1 MVETHL
7 KILIADDEAIPRQLL
22 KETLER
28 AGYEVIAVENG
39 RQAAEQLCRPDC
51 PQIALLDWAMP
62 ELDGPGVCREV
73 RKYRGQPYVHIVL
86 LTAKGSKQDI
96 VAGLEA
102 GADDYLVKPWD
113 PEELEARL
121 LVGQRVLEL
130 EERLVEA
137 RETMRYKATRDS
149 LTSLFN
155 RGIIVD
161 LLSREL
167 TRMHREKGCTTVL
180 LCDVDHFKSVN
191 DTYGHGV
198 GDEVLREVARRLSG
212 AVRSY
217 DFVGRFGGEEFLV
230 VLNNCDCDYS
240 FARAEDIRHA
250 IANVPVPTASGPL
263 KVTMSFGVL
272 SSTDWDNNSVEEIL
286 HEVDMA
292 LYMAK
297 SAGRNCS
304 KAAKPRTV
312 SAELLCGP
320 ERSAR

>member
-1 MVETHL
+1 V
-7 KILIADDEAIPRQLL
+7 KILIADDEAVPRQLL

-28 AGYEVIAVENG
+28 AGYEVIAAENG
-39 RQAAEQLCRPDC
+39 HQAAELLCRADR
-51 PQIALLDWAMP
+51 PQLALLDWVMP

-73 RKYRGQPYVHIVL
+73 RQHRGLPYVHIVL

-96 VAGLEA
+96 VAGLES

-113 PEELEARL
+113 REELEARL
-121 LVGQRVLEL
+121 VVGQRVLEL

-149 LTSLFN
+149 LTALFN

-161 LLSREL
+161 LLAREL

-180 LCDVDHFKSVN
+180 LCDVDYFKNVN
-191 DTYGHGV
+191 DGHGHAV
-198 GDEVLREVARRLSG
+198 GDEVLREVARRLLG

-230 VLNNCDCDYS
+230 VLNNCDGAYS
-240 FARAEDIRHA
+240 FGRAEEIRHA
-250 IANVPVPTASGPL
+250 IANAPMLTTAGPL
-263 KVTMSFGVL
+263 KVSISLGVL
-272 SSTDWDNNSVEEIL
+272 ASTDWENNPVEEIL
-286 HEVDMA
+286 HEVDIA

-304 KAAKPRTV
+304 KIAKPRAAP
-312 SAELLCGP
+312 AESLLSEP
-320 ERSAR
+320 EPPAHS